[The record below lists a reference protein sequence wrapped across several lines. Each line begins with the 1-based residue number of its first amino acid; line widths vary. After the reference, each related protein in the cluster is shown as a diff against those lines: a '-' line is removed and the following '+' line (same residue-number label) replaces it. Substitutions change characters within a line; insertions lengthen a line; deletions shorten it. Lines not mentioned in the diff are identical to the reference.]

1 MRNAVANGCT
11 SRNPV
16 AAIKPGE
23 VVKPRTRRKC
33 PGIDQNE
40 LSTLLKVID
49 SSLGAEH
56 TRLALQFR
64 TLTCVRPSEL
74 IGTRWSE
81 VDIKE
86 TRRVIPAERTS
97 AWIRAT
103 RR

>member
-1 MRNAVANGCT
+1 MRNAVAKGCT
-11 SRNPV
+11 PRNPV
-16 AAIKPGE
+16 AAIKPRE

-40 LSTLLKVID
+40 LSALLKFIA
-49 SSLGAEH
+49 SCLGAER

-64 TLTCVRPSEL
+64 TLTIVRASEL

-86 TRRVIPAERTS
+86 TRWVPPAERTS
-97 AWIRAT
+97 A
-103 RR
+103 